1 MRQPPLKSKTRR
13 RLIIQLTAN
22 AVAQAILLFINAL
35 IIRYAFDRLMS
46 ELAML
51 DRHMV
56 WIGLGMTGVAAATG
70 GLQYGERIVAEKLGQ
85 SYVHSLRMRLFR
97 HITRMHPRDLQ
108 KRRRGAVMLKFVGD
122 LNAVRRWVSLG
133 LVRLVV
139 SGAILCSTLSILCL
153 IDPLLSLCVGLLIVS
168 GVLINAR
175 IGGLLKKAVS
185 ESRRRRSRLSA
196 NINEKIAH
204 MGVVQVFGR
213 TGRELRR
220 IRRQSNGLRSALID
234 RASGIGAIRAVTHG
248 GTAAAMAVVLAIGLL
263 QIKTGDTTPGT
274 VAAAMAVL
282 GFLLPAL
289 KNLGRVYEYFQDYQV
304 SKKNLDQFLSTRA
317 SLRARA
323 GRPDLPTG
331 PGRLVFENVT
341 VKGVI
346 RRLSAEIEPG
356 STVILAGPNGSGKS
370 TLIGLAARL
379 IDADRG
385 RVLIDGRNI
394 VKSSLPSVR
403 QAVGVVSPDLP
414 LLAGSLDMN
423 LRYRC
428 PDCSSEALER
438 VIQLCGIGD
447 ITGKRPLGRFRV
459 HEGGRNLSAGQR
471 QRVMMARAILGTPR
485 ILLLDEVD
493 AHLDP
498 ASSRILDHVI
508 RSYPGTVLWATHR
521 PDALT
526 LSTTAWL
533 MKRGRLYH
541 KDSGV
546 PILRAAG

>member
-1 MRQPPLKSKTRR
+1 M
-13 RLIIQLTAN
+13 IQLGAN
-22 AVAQAILLFINAL
+22 AVAQAAALIVNAL
-35 IIRYAFDRLMS
+35 IIRYAFDQLLS
-46 ELAML
+46 DALL
-51 DRHMV
+51 LHRHLV
-56 WIGLGMTGVAAATG
+56 WIGLGMTGMAAAAG
-70 GLQYGERIVAEKLGQ
+70 GLQYGERIIAEKLGQ
-85 SYVHSLRMRLFR
+85 SYVHGLRMRLFR

-108 KRRRGAVMLKFVGD
+108 RRRRGAVMLKFVGD

-139 SGAILCSTLSILCL
+139 SGAILCGTLSILCL
-153 IDPLLSLCVGLLIVS
+153 IDPILSFCVGLLIVS
-168 GVLINAR
+168 GVLINIR
-175 IGGLLKKAVS
+175 IGGGLKKAVS
-185 ESRRRRSRLSA
+185 ESRRRRSQMSA

-213 TGRELRR
+213 TESELRR

-234 RASGIGAIRAVTHG
+234 RAAGIGAIRAVTHG
-248 GTAAAMAVVLAIGLL
+248 GTVAAMAVVLTMGLL
-263 QIKTGDTTPGT
+263 RIKTGDTSPGA

-289 KNLGRVYEYFQDYQV
+289 RNLGRVYEYFQDYQV
-304 SKKNLDQFLSTRA
+304 SKKNLDQFLATRA
-317 SLRARA
+317 SLKARA
-323 GRPDLPTG
+323 GRPDLPSG
-331 PGRLVFENVT
+331 PGRLVFENVN
-341 VKGVI
+341 VKGII

-356 STVILAGPNGSGKS
+356 STVVLTGPNGSGKS

-385 RVLIDGRNI
+385 RVLIDGRDI
-394 VKSSLPSVR
+394 VTSSLPSVH

-414 LLAGSLDMN
+414 LLAGSLEMN
-423 LRYRC
+423 IRYRC
-428 PDCSSEALER
+428 PHCSSAALEW
-438 VIQLCGIGD
+438 VLQLCGIGD
-447 ITGKRPLGRFRV
+447 IAGNRPLCRFRV

-471 QRVMMARAILGTPR
+471 QRVMLARAILGSPR

-498 ASSRILDHVI
+498 ASRRILDHVI

-521 PDALT
+521 SDALT
-526 LSTTAWL
+526 LSTAAWL

-541 KDSGV
+541 AENGV
-546 PILRAAG
+546 PVLSMAG

>member
-1 MRQPPLKSKTRR
+1 M
-13 RLIIQLTAN
+13 IQLAAN
-22 AVAQAILLFINAL
+22 AVAQAVFLFINAL

-46 ELAML
+46 DQALL
-51 DRHMV
+51 HRHLV
-56 WIGLGMTGVAAATG
+56 WIGLGMTGVAVAAG
-70 GLQYGERIVAEKLGQ
+70 GLQYAERIIAEKLGQ

-97 HITRMHPRDLQ
+97 HITRMHPRDLH

-168 GVLINAR
+168 GVLINVR
-175 IGGLLKKAVS
+175 IGGVLKKAVS
-185 ESRRRRSRLSA
+185 ETRRRRSRMSA

-220 IRRQSNGLRSALID
+220 IRRHSNGLRNALVD
-234 RASGIGAIRAVTHG
+234 RAASIGAIRAVTHG
-248 GTAAAMAVVLAIGLL
+248 GTAAAMAVVLTIGLV
-263 QIKTGDTTPGT
+263 QIKTGDTTPGA
-274 VAAAMAVL
+274 VAAAVAVL

-289 KNLGRVYEYFQDYQV
+289 KHLGRVYEYFQDYQV
-304 SKKNLDQFLSTRA
+304 SKKNLDQFLATRA
-317 SLRARA
+317 SLRARID
-323 GRPDLPTG
+323 RPDLPTG

-341 VKGVI
+341 VKGII

-356 STVILAGPNGSGKS
+356 STVVLAGPNGSGKS

-394 VKSSLPSVR
+394 VRSNLPSVHR
-403 QAVGVVSPDLP
+403 AVGVVSPDLP
-414 LLAGSLDMN
+414 LLAGSLEMN

-428 PDCSSEALER
+428 PHSSSEALER
-438 VIQLCGIGD
+438 AIQLCGIGD
-447 ITGKRPLGRFRV
+447 ITGKRTIGRFRV

-471 QRVMMARAILGTPR
+471 QRIMLARAILGSPR

-498 ASSRILDHVI
+498 ASREILDHVI
-508 RSYPGTVLWATHR
+508 RSYAGTVLWATHR
-521 PDALT
+521 SDALT
-526 LSTTAWL
+526 LSTAAWL
-533 MKRGRLYH
+533 MKEGQLYH
-541 KDSGV
+541 AENGV
-546 PILRAAG
+546 PVLRAAG